1 MASAPIELLRRV
13 PLFADLERRELEQ
26 VAQSMKERVFR
37 SGEAVAQEGSGGVGF
52 FVIAE
57 GRAKVSVRGQER
69 AALGPGDYFGEIAL
83 VSEGDRTATVTAE
96 TELRCYGMTSWIFR
110 PLVEQ
115 NAGIAWKMLQV
126 LAQKLREAEQRQ
138 ATG

>member
-1 MASAPIELLRRV
+1 VASAPIELLRRV

-83 VSEGDRTATVTAE
+83 IDEGQRSATITATS
-96 TELRCYGMTSWIFR
+96 ELICHGLTLWDFR
-110 PLVEQ
+110 PLVE
-115 NAGIAWKMLQV
+115 GDGRIGWKLLQT
-126 LAQKLREAEQRQ
+126 LAARLRDADRP
-138 ATG
+138 G